1 MVQKPFKVEQSIEV
15 KDSDGSLLR
24 IHHDGAMETTTS
36 RETKSVSKTS
46 EMINKEQ
53 AIAIA
58 IVLGT

>member
-1 MVQKPFKVEQSIEV
+1 MVQKPFKVDQSIEV

-36 RETKSVSKTS
+36 KVTKSVSRTG